1 MSIKNNF
8 GLALIILFLPIFWSC
23 QNSND
28 QKKQSN
34 VDTIKDFS
42 EDRLDEAFDKA
53 VIVFYSLPSPIET
66 ARIFKR
72 AGATFDESVLNPTTK
87 SENYLTNKK
96 IALNLGVYGA
106 DLSYSNLFDQA
117 QITVNYFATTKKLA
131 QNLGITEV
139 ISDTTIN
146 LLKENINDRDYV
158 MGVISDVFMNSQ
170 SYLKEN
176 HRPEVAT
183 LIVAGGWIEGI
194 YIGSQLAND
203 SKNRKSLIE
212 AVADQRLSAEDLI
225 NLLNVY
231 ENNKDILSVKSDV
244 NKILKLLQQVKDE
257 EGNINEEKFSEL
269 INFVAKVRTNY
280 TN

>member
-1 MSIKNNF
+1 MSTKNNF
-8 GLALIILFLPIFWSC
+8 GLALIILFLTIFWSC
-23 QNSND
+23 QNSDNN
-28 QKKQSN
+28 KKQSN

-72 AGATFDESVLNPTTK
+72 AGATFDESILNPTTK

-106 DLSYSNLFDQA
+106 DLSYSNLFDQS

-176 HRPEVAT
+176 HRPEVAS

-194 YIGSQLAND
+194 YIGSQLANE
-203 SKNRKSLIE
+203 SKDRKSLIE

-231 ENNKDILSVKSDV
+231 ENNKEITGVKSDV
-244 NKILKLLQQVKDE
+244 NKILKLLQQVKNN
-257 EGNINEEKFSEL
+257 EGQINKEKFKEL
-269 INFVAKVRTNY
+269 IDFVAKVRTNY

>member
-1 MSIKNNF
+1 MSTKNNF
-8 GLALIILFLPIFWSC
+8 GLALIILFLTIFWSC
-23 QNSND
+23 QNSDNN
-28 QKKQSN
+28 KKQSN

-72 AGATFDESVLNPTTK
+72 AGATFDESILNPTTK

-106 DLSYSNLFDQA
+106 DLSYSNLFDQS

-176 HRPEVAT
+176 HRPEVAS

-194 YIGSQLAND
+194 YIGSQLANE
-203 SKNRKSLIE
+203 SKDRKSLIE

-231 ENNKDILSVKSDV
+231 ENNKEITGVKNDV
-244 NKILKLLQQVKDE
+244 NKILKLLQQVKNN
-257 EGNINEEKFSEL
+257 EGQINKEKFKEL
-269 INFVAKVRTNY
+269 IDFVAKVRTNY